1 MKDSAAAHRCLR
13 AAHLQLWR
21 YEGQNTLAYYLRRRD
36 ALRALARDLE
46 VPEDIVVPVAMR
58 QLLLGL
64 AALHSAGLVHRWGR
78 VGCVVWWAVPL
89 GNARMHSWV
98 IVACLLA

>member
-1 MKDSAAAHRCLR
+1 MVLLVLLPMLVCL
-13 AAHLQLWR
+13 QMWR

-36 ALRALARDLE
+36 TLRALARDLD

-64 AALHSAGLVHRWGR
+64 AALHSAGLVHRYGR
-78 VGCVVWWAVPL
+78 
-89 GNARMHSWV
+89 
-98 IVACLLA
+98 ACRRGRGKAAGAGGGAHF